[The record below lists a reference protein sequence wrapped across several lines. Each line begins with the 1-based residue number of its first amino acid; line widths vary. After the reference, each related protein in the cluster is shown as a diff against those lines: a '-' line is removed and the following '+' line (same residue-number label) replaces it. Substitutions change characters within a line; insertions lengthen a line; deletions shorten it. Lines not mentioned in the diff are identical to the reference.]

1 MSQSQSAST
10 NQATFI
16 NPMFRYGMPLGLLL
30 MGLGGGFVPWVWH
43 KAVVLQITA
52 PGLAEFVKFLP
63 EVRTAQLSPER
74 LYFLGPLFVAMLLLP
89 LSLDQAELR
98 LPIWVRWGLRLMV
111 IPLALAS
118 LSPVWTPEILTDD
131 EFRLQTI
138 FACVA
143 LTFIAIGSFINRYIP
158 VIAMTIVLALSGF
171 VSLSL
176 AWQVFTMIRP
186 SVGAVYGQTTVTP
199 GPGWW
204 LALGGYLVSIGCGF
218 MVSWRQ
224 RGSANGVGGFTQTF
238 KKSFDS

>member
-1 MSQSQSAST
+1 MSKSQSAST
-10 NQATFI
+10 RQTPFV

-43 KAVVLQITA
+43 EVVVLQITA

-89 LSLDQAELR
+89 LSLDQTDLR
-98 LPIWVRWGLRLMV
+98 LPLRVRWGLRLMV

-118 LSPVWTPEILTDD
+118 LSPVWTPEILTDH

-138 FACVA
+138 FTCVA
-143 LTFIAIGSFINRYIP
+143 LAFVAIGPFINRYIP
-158 VIAMTIVLALSGF
+158 VIAMTVALTLSGF

-176 AWQVFTMIRP
+176 AWQAFTLIRP
-186 SVGAVYGQTTVTP
+186 AVVAVYGQTTVTF

-204 LALGGYLVSIGCGF
+204 LALVGYLVSIGCGF

-224 RGSANGVGGFTQTF
+224 RSSANHAG
-238 KKSFDS
+238 